1 MAYDVRVSRQMLK
14 VLKLMIETPKEARS
28 GAELSKATGVSSGT
42 LYPLLQ
48 RLEQAGW
55 VTSEWEEIDPSE
67 AGRPRRRYYTLTA
80 LGQSRA
86 AAELAELQTAPGA
99 LAWA

>member
-1 MAYDVRVSRQMLK
+1 MADDIRVSRQMLK
-14 VLKLMIETPKEARS
+14 VLKAMVEKPREGRS
-28 GAELSKATGVSSGT
+28 GAELSKGTGISSGT

-55 VTSEWEEIDPSE
+55 VTSVWEEIDPSK

-80 LGQSRA
+80 LGRSHA
-86 AAELAELQTAPGA
+86 VAELTDLQAAPGV
-99 LAWA
+99 LACT

>member
-1 MAYDVRVSRQMLK
+1 MADDVRVSGQMLK
-14 VLKLMIETPKEARS
+14 VLKLMVEKPREGRS
-28 GAELSKATGVSSGT
+28 GADLSKAAGISSGT

-48 RLEQAGW
+48 RLELVGW
-55 VTSEWEEIDPSE
+55 LTSAWEKIDPSE

-86 AAELAELQTAPGA
+86 VAELIELQMAPGA
-99 LAWA
+99 LACT

>member
-1 MAYDVRVSRQMLK
+1 MPESVRVSRQMLK
-14 VLKLMIETPKEARS
+14 VLKSMVEKPREGRS
-28 GAELSKATGVSSGT
+28 GAELSKETGISSGT

-55 VTSEWEEIDPSE
+55 VTSAWEQIDPSE
-67 AGRPRRRYYTLTA
+67 VGRPRRRYYTLSA

-86 AAELAELQTAPGA
+86 VAELTELQTAPGV
-99 LAWA
+99 LACT

>member
-28 GAELSKATGVSSGT
+28 GAELSKATGISSGT